1 MNAMLKR
8 VRGTW
13 VPPLLFGFAAGVVTL
28 LTTTPI

>member
-1 MNAMLKR
+1 MTAILKR

-13 VPPLLFGFAAGVVTL
+13 VAPLLFGFAAGVVTF

>member
-8 VRGTW
+8 VRSTW
-13 VPPLLFGFAAGVVTL
+13 LPPLLLGFAAGVVTF